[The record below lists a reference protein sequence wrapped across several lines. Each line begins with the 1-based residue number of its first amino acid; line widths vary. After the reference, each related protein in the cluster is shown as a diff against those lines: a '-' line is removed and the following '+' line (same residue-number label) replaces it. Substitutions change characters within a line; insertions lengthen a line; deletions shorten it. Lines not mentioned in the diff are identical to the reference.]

1 MTDEARAARYA
12 DRITAD
18 TMDNSSSYIK
28 IKEAYLAGLEAGR
41 LKWHNLRKHP
51 QDLPK
56 RLMAV
61 WVKTEYDDYCEGYW
75 WPERNRWQDSDMGDG
90 ESIGAVVA
98 WCEIPKF
105 EE

>member
-1 MTDEARAARYA
+1 MTLEEKAKEYCEEYFDEFRMTVGDMENA
-12 DRITAD
+12 
-18 TMDNSSSYIK
+18 YI
-28 IKEAYLAGLEAGR
+28 AGTTENGII
-41 LKWHNLRKHP
+41 WHDLRKNP
-51 QDLPK
+51 DDLPK
-56 RLMAV
+56 RLKTV

-105 EE
+105 KGE